1 MEPLRW
7 GPQAGM
13 VWLEGLQVRQTCKRS
28 IWNVECWSLVLRH
41 YDCNLRFLGASK
53 CIRTWFYFKGIPI
66 EIVENQRTFSDT
78 RIHLIWSVFWGCLFR
93 SHIAIEVGRRMWLI
107 FDFRDKVKRL
117 QHGTTYDSSVLLG
130 RWERNVISWTCIRQ
144 RSFKVKVSIL
154 PLSYLL
160 QFPTSF
166 VVDPRLWVRKS
177 VPDAGGREGV
187 LLYALW
193 FQWAIQRYLD
203 EKVMD
208 DEQSIIEPGLEC

>member
-1 MEPLRW
+1 
-7 GPQAGM
+7 
-13 VWLEGLQVRQTCKRS
+13 
-28 IWNVECWSLVLRH
+28 
-41 YDCNLRFLGASK
+41 
-53 CIRTWFYFKGIPI
+53 
-66 EIVENQRTFSDT
+66 
-78 RIHLIWSVFWGCLFR
+78 
-93 SHIAIEVGRRMWLI
+93 MWLI

-130 RWERNVISWTCIRQ
+130 RWERIVISWTCIRQ

-154 PLSYLL
+154 ALSYLL